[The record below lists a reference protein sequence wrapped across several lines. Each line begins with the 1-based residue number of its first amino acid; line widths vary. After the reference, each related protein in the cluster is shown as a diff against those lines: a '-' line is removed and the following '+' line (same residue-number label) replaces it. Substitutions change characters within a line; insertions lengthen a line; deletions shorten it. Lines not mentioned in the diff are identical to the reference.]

1 MGFSS
6 VPPRGASVHP
16 YHCTNATALELGS
29 HRAGQVSSHQ
39 KSFWPTLP
47 SQKWEAN
54 KGAVL
59 LYCSF
64 VIPVLFSQKKSTAPK
79 TYFNTRPLYGRC
91 GRAQLLR
98 SSRKEVSLR
107 QSDIETGECI
117 LDCTCSRRGK
127 GWINGREL
135 MNYKLDIRSG
145 SNILLC
151 NLALGISSMIHG
163 IKTFLS

>member
-1 MGFSS
+1 MVFSS
-6 VPPRGASVHP
+6 VPPIGASVHP
-16 YHCTNATALELGS
+16 CHGTNAIALKLGS
-29 HRAGQVSSHQ
+29 HSARQVSSHQ
-39 KSFWPTLP
+39 KSLWPRLP

-59 LYCSF
+59 YCSF
-64 VIPVLFSQKKSTAPK
+64 VIPILFSQKKSKAPK
-79 TYFNTRPLYGRC
+79 TYFNTRPLYGWC
-91 GRAQLLR
+91 GRAQPLR
-98 SSRKEVSLR
+98 SSRKELSLR

-127 GWINGREL
+127 GWINGTEL

-151 NLALGISSMIHG
+151 NLALGISTMIHG
-163 IKTFLS
+163 TKTFLS